1 MSEIK
6 QKQSLAYSIRKNI
19 YRKLENVAEFNG
31 LNVCDL
37 IKNIINEFLAKDKQ
51 EQNKILFNDKV
62 NMNLSAS
69 NKASLKGEKKV
80 SIYDLDF
87 ICEIEKGKNELFP
100 FSSRAKFVERIL
112 VSAVVT

>member
-51 EQNKILFNDKV
+51 EQNKILFNDTPKNV
-62 NMNLSAS
+62 YCSCGMNR
-69 NKASLKGEKKV
+69 V
-80 SIYDLDF
+80 F
-87 ICEIEKGKNELFP
+87 
-100 FSSRAKFVERIL
+100 KFYFFY
-112 VSAVVT
+112 